1 MYLPKKEPEISHNEF
16 VGFEEVVKPV
26 IAWMNANCHPHTT
39 IIVTNTHA
47 EVLAGAKAFSTE
59 EFLRD

>member
-1 MYLPKKEPEISHNEF
+1 MVKPLKQEEVQSNEF

-39 IIVTNTHA
+39 IIVTHTYA
-47 EVLAGAKAFSTE
+47 EVLEGAKAFSTD
-59 EFLRD
+59 EFFRD